1 MGTINPFKYEELTT
15 VAGFLIDSLTR
26 DLSDFTKYSEIYGQD
41 FLHRL
46 IDKKDEVERITRT
59 KSLLNQISNITLNLY
74 ENVDSLRPKISNLE
88 GYIVLAK
95 KNLVSQPRNFG
106 LKEVR
111 EKIDSRDVEG
121 LLDKLAIT
129 LAEVDITENLA
140 ALNAVGFKAPAR
152 AELTTIKD
160 DINNKNKEQNLKI
173 DEKEDVVR
181 SNLALLLELW
191 ELLRM
196 VMDSG
201 KRIYKYTNKQRA
213 EDYTATKILG
223 RIRHEYTKGKNE
235 EPVVE
240 KGILEITVSEKATGN
255 PLEEATVEIKETKD
269 VLTTDSEGECGKD
282 LPVGSY
288 TVSAMM
294 DGYNTMTALNVIIK
308 KDETTDLDFEM
319 EPPTPP
325 PAE

>member
-1 MGTINPFKYEELTT
+1 MGSINPFRFEELTT

-26 DLSDFTKYSEIYGQD
+26 DLADFGTYSEIYRQD
-41 FLHRL
+41 FLNNL
-46 IDKKDEVERITRT
+46 IAKKDEVERITRT
-59 KSLLNQISNITLNLY
+59 KSLLNQITNITLSLY
-74 ENVDSLRPKISNLE
+74 DKVESLRPKISNLE

-95 KNLVSQPRNFG
+95 KNLVSQPKNFG

-111 EKIDSRDVEG
+111 DKIHRRDVEG

-173 DEKEDVVR
+173 DEKEEVVR
-181 SNLALLLELW
+181 ANLVILLELW
-191 ELLRM
+191 EILKM

-223 RIRHEYTKGKNE
+223 RIRHEYTKGNNG
-235 EPVVE
+235 EPVIE
-240 KGILEITVSEKATGN
+240 KGILEITVYEKATEN

-294 DGYNTMTALNVIIK
+294 DGYNTMTVLNVVIK
-308 KDETTDLDFEM
+308 KDEATDLDFDL
-319 EPPTPP
+319 EP
-325 PAE
+325 EGE